1 LDRIYRQLEFE
12 LERKVQMLTPKYLLC
27 VSCALM
33 LVACGKTNHS
43 AASVS
48 SASAANMASKP
59 TIQVIE
65 DQRQQLEKAKQVAKD
80 AEAAAAAQK
89 QALDAVAEGK

>member
-1 LDRIYRQLEFE
+1 
-12 LERKVQMLTPKYLLC
+12 MLKPKYLLWL
-27 VSCALM
+27 SCALV
-33 LVACGKTNHS
+33 LGACGQSNQS
-43 AASVS
+43 AAPDST
-48 SASAANMASKP
+48 ANSMASKP

-65 DQRQQLEKAKQVAKD
+65 DQRQQLEKAKRVAKD

>member
-1 LDRIYRQLEFE
+1 
-12 LERKVQMLTPKYLLC
+12 ML
-27 VSCALM
+27 A
-33 LVACGKTNHS
+33 ACGKSNQP

-48 SASAANMASKP
+48 VSASATSAASMASKP

-65 DQRQQLEKAKQVAKD
+65 DQRQQLEKAKQIAKD